1 MIDFELTQSF
11 FNPSSIAIIGASSNE
26 KKTGSRIQRYLV
38 SHGYKGRI
46 FPVNPNRD
54 NIFGLKCYPNL
65 KQINEKIDHIFIALD
80 GDKIIEAIND
90 AVSLNVKCAT
100 ILSGGFSES
109 GSEGLDLENEI
120 LDIANKG
127 NIRVLGPNSIG
138 IINISDSVILSANA
152 MLELPNLKKGSLS
165 VISQSGSLIG
175 ALLAHGASRG
185 IGFSKLI
192 SVGNESDLSV
202 GEIGKMLVNDINTD
216 TIILFLETLRNSSEV
231 AEMAHLAHKSG
242 KAIITYKLGKS
253 DLGKEL
259 AKSHTGAI
267 AGSDEAFNAFIKYN
281 GMSRVEIFETLIEVP
296 NLFKNK
302 VIAKGKRIGIATT
315 TGGGGAMVVESIS
328 SSDIEVINP
337 GPSMSSLMK
346 QYNIPYNDNKLVDLT
361 IAGAKPEIVNDVI
374 KEFMENKNC
383 DLVVMVVGSSAKFRP
398 DQAIEPLLKWAN
410 NSKPLVVYVAPD
422 APEALQLLNKNGI
435 ASFRTPESCAEGI
448 KAYLNNKS
456 PKTIDN
462 NYEQINFN
470 KIKTILKS
478 VKYKNLTEFEALK
491 VFDIMGIKTVRSKI
505 VSNILKSRE
514 LTMEFGFPLVM
525 KILSSQI
532 QHKTD
537 TGGVE
542 LNITSEADLKI
553 RHKKLCKVFDKLEV
567 KNPDRE
573 FLLQKMEIGITEII
587 LGYRVD
593 ELVGPIVVIGSGGVL
608 SEIYDDKSVRIAPVD
623 FKEAKKMINEVKS
636 LVTITGYRGLPRA
649 DINILANAIVD
660 MSQLASI
667 KAIKEAEINPVLI
680 KEGLEGVVAVDGL
693 ITLY

>member
-1 MIDFELTQSF
+1 MIDFKLTQSF

-54 NIFGLKCYPNL
+54 NIFGLRCYPNL
-65 KQINEKIDHIFIALD
+65 KKINEKIDHIFIALD

-90 AVSLNVKCAT
+90 AVSINVKCAT

-152 MLELPNLKKGSLS
+152 MLELPNLKKGGLS

-202 GEIGKMLVNDINTD
+202 GEIGKMLIDDIDTD

-491 VFDIMGIKTVRSKI
+491 VFDIIGIKTVRSKI

-542 LNITSEADLKI
+542 LNITSEADLKN

-567 KNPDRE
+567 ENPDRE
-573 FLLQKMEIGITEII
+573 FLLQKMETGISEII

-649 DINILANAIVD
+649 DINILAKAIVD

-680 KEGLEGVVAVDGL
+680 KEGQEGVVAVDGL

>member
-65 KQINEKIDHIFIALD
+65 KKINEKIDHIFIALD
-80 GDKIIEAIND
+80 GNKIIEAIND

-192 SVGNESDLSV
+192 SVGNEADLSV
-202 GEIGKMLVNDINTD
+202 GEIGKMLVDDVDTD

-456 PKTIDN
+456 PKIIDN

>member
-1 MIDFELTQSF
+1 MIDFKLTQSF

-65 KQINEKIDHIFIALD
+65 KKINEKIDHIFIALD

-90 AVSLNVKCAT
+90 AVSINVKCAT

-109 GSEGLDLENEI
+109 GSEGLDFEKKI

-152 MLELPNLKKGSLS
+152 MLELPNLKKGGLS

-202 GEIGKMLVNDINTD
+202 GEIGKMLVDDVDTD

-281 GMSRVEIFETLIEVP
+281 GMSRVQIFETLIEVP

-337 GPSMSSLMK
+337 GPSMSKLMK

-398 DQAIEPLLKWAN
+398 DQAIEPLLKWAK

-456 PKTIDN
+456 PKIIDN

-542 LNITSEADLKI
+542 LNITSEADLKN

-573 FLLQKMEIGITEII
+573 FLLQKMETGISEII

-649 DINILANAIVD
+649 DINILAKAIVD

-667 KAIKEAEINPVLI
+667 EAIKEAEINPVLI
-680 KEGLEGVVAVDGL
+680 KEGQEGVVAVDGL

>member
-65 KQINEKIDHIFIALD
+65 KKINEKIDHIFIALD
-80 GDKIIEAIND
+80 GNKIIEAIND

-192 SVGNESDLSV
+192 SVGNEADLSV
-202 GEIGKMLVNDINTD
+202 GEIGKMLVDDVDTD

-649 DINILANAIVD
+649 DINILAKAIVD

>member
-1 MIDFELTQSF
+1 MIDFKLTQSF

-54 NIFGLKCYPNL
+54 NIFGLRCYPNL
-65 KQINEKIDHIFIALD
+65 KKINEKIDHIFIALD

-90 AVSLNVKCAT
+90 AVSINVKCAT

-109 GSEGLDLENEI
+109 GSEGLDLEKKI

-152 MLELPNLKKGSLS
+152 MLELPNLKKGGLS

-202 GEIGKMLVNDINTD
+202 GEIGKMLVDDVDTD

-281 GMSRVEIFETLIEVP
+281 GMSRVQIFETLIEVP

-337 GPSMSSLMK
+337 GPSMSKLMK

-398 DQAIEPLLKWAN
+398 DQAIEPLLKWAK

-456 PKTIDN
+456 PKIIDN

-514 LTMEFGFPLVM
+514 LTVDFGFPLVM

-542 LNITSEADLKI
+542 LNITSEADLKN

-567 KNPDRE
+567 ENPDRE
-573 FLLQKMEIGITEII
+573 FLLQKMETGISEII

-649 DINILANAIVD
+649 DINILAKAIVD

-680 KEGLEGVVAVDGL
+680 KEGQEGIVAVDGL

>member
-1 MIDFELTQSF
+1 MIDFKLTQSF

-54 NIFGLKCYPNL
+54 NIFGLRCYPNL
-65 KQINEKIDHIFIALD
+65 KKINEKIDHIFIALD

-90 AVSLNVKCAT
+90 AVSINVKCAT

-109 GSEGLDLENEI
+109 GSEGLDLEKKI

-152 MLELPNLKKGSLS
+152 MLELPNLKKGGLS

-202 GEIGKMLVNDINTD
+202 GEIGKMLVDDVDTD

-281 GMSRVEIFETLIEVP
+281 GMSRVQIFETLIEVP

-337 GPSMSSLMK
+337 GPSMSKLMK

-398 DQAIEPLLKWAN
+398 DQAIEPLLKWAK

-456 PKTIDN
+456 PKIIDN

-505 VSNILKSRE
+505 FSNILKSRE

-542 LNITSEADLKI
+542 LNITSEADLKN

-567 KNPDRE
+567 KNLDRE
-573 FLLQKMEIGITEII
+573 FLLQKMETGISEII

-649 DINILANAIVD
+649 DINILAKAIVD
-660 MSQLASI
+660 MSQLARI
-667 KAIKEAEINPVLI
+667 EAIKEAEINPVLI
-680 KEGLEGVVAVDGL
+680 KEGQEGIVAVDGL

>member
-1 MIDFELTQSF
+1 MIDFKLTQSF

-46 FPVNPNRD
+46 FPVNHNRD
-54 NIFGLKCYPNL
+54 NIFGLRCYPNL
-65 KQINEKIDHIFIALD
+65 KKINKKIDHIFIALD

-90 AVSLNVKCAT
+90 AVSINVKCAT

-109 GSEGLDLENEI
+109 GSEGLDLEKKI

-152 MLELPNLKKGSLS
+152 MLELPNLKKGGLS

-175 ALLAHGASRG
+175 TLLAHGASRG

-202 GEIGKMLVNDINTD
+202 GEIGKMLVDDVDTD

-281 GMSRVEIFETLIEVP
+281 GMSRVQIFETLIEVP

-398 DQAIEPLLKWAN
+398 DQAIEPLLKWAK

-456 PKTIDN
+456 PKIIDN

-542 LNITSEADLKI
+542 LNITSEADLKN

-573 FLLQKMEIGITEII
+573 FLLQKMETGISEII

-649 DINILANAIVD
+649 DINILAKAIVD